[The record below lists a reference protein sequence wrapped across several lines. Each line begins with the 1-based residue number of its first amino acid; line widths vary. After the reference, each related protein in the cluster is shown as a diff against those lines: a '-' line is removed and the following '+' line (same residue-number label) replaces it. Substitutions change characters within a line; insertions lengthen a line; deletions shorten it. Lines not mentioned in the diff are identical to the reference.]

1 MYFGSVK
8 FFKHLIVGVPLLIL
22 LVSLGLSIY
31 FGIENG
37 RKNEEIVELQKQ
49 LALSGA
55 DGADEPS
62 AQILFELYKDAEDKD
77 ALLKL
82 ISDYDGELYASFAKE
97 AFPAFNDHTQ
107 SAEPSDPTGTP
118 ARTGTPAET
127 KKPDGTTKPSE
138 TKKPEGTSPTAGT
151 TTTTGTTATTTTTTT
166 QTRPRVTAS
175 LGTTRPTTT
184 TTRAPF
190 ITTTH
195 TSSAQSAAPA
205 PGGSQYAALYPDLCV
220 SGTDGIVYN
229 ADMDYIYL
237 TFDDGPSKYTENI
250 LYYLDKHG
258 IKATFFVVP
267 DGSET
272 SNARLKK
279 IADAGHTIGIHS
291 ATHEYNKI
299 YASVEA
305 YLEDFKTAYDRVY
318 AATGVKCELFRF
330 PGGSINDFNGAWRD
344 EIIAEMTRRGFIYFD
359 WNVDSGDAAGATW
372 TEMYTGV
379 LNQIEGKNRAVV
391 LMHDHGNGYNTVLV
405 LEDIINALLNDERGF
420 KLDRLTKNVKPVQF

>member
-8 FFKHLIVGVPLLIL
+8 FFKHLIVGVPVLIL
-22 LVSLGLSIY
+22 LVSVGLSIY

-37 RKNEEIVELQKQ
+37 KKSEEIAALQKQ
-49 LALSGA
+49 LALSGTV
-55 DGADEPS
+55 GANEPS
-62 AQILFELYKDAEDKD
+62 AQTLFELYKDSEDKN

-97 AFPAFNDHTQ
+97 AFPAFNDHTIY
-107 SAEPSDPTGTP
+107 AEPTDPSVTSAGTGVGTGTSVETGTP
-118 ARTGTPAET
+118 AGT
-127 KKPDGTTKPSE
+127 KKPEATTSPAGTTKPAA
-138 TKKPEGTSPTAGT
+138 TSPQST
-151 TTTTGTTATTTTTTT
+151 TTTTK
-166 QTRPRVTAS
+166 
-175 LGTTRPTTT
+175 
-184 TTRAPF
+184 PF

-195 TSSAQSAAPA
+195 ENTPSDS
-205 PGGSQYAALYPDLCV
+205 GGASYAALYPDLYA
-220 SGTDGIVYN
+220 SSNEGIVYN

-237 TFDDGPSKYTENI
+237 TFDDGPSQYTENI

-258 IKATFFVVP
+258 LKATFFVVP

-279 IADAGHTIGIHS
+279 IADAGHTIGIHT

-305 YLEDFKTAYDRVY
+305 YLEDFKLAYDRVY

-330 PGGSINDFNGAWRD
+330 PGGSVNDFNGEWRD
-344 EIIAEMTRRGFIYFD
+344 EIIAEMTRRGFVYFD

-379 LNQIEGKNRAVV
+379 LDQVEGKNRAVV

-420 KLDRLTKNVKPVQF
+420 KLDRLTKNVKPIQF

>member
-22 LVSLGLSIY
+22 LGSIGLNIY

-37 RKNEEIVELQKQ
+37 KKQEENLELRKQ
-49 LALSGA
+49 LILSGA
-55 DGADEPS
+55 VGAGDPS
-62 AQILFELYKDAEDKD
+62 AQTLFEFYRESREKEEFLR
-77 ALLKL
+77 LV
-82 ISDYDGELYASFAKE
+82 SDYDGALYASFVKE
-97 AFPAFNDHTQ
+97 DSLPTMNEGGLTAVPKDSGGETSSNTGIPPGTSVPASSST
-107 SAEPSDPTGTP
+107 
-118 ARTGTPAET
+118 
-127 KKPDGTTKPSE
+127 TTKP
-138 TKKPEGTSPTAGT
+138 
-151 TTTTGTTATTTTTTT
+151 ATTTTPATTT
-166 QTRPRVTAS
+166 AATTSKPFVT
-175 LGTTRPTTT
+175 
-184 TTRAPF
+184 
-190 ITTTH
+190 
-195 TSSAQSAAPA
+195 TSYSGSSPVSGSAT
-205 PGGSQYAALYPDLCV
+205 YTALYPELYCD
-220 SGTDGIVYN
+220 TTRDIIYN
-229 ADMDYIYL
+229 ADMDTLYF

-250 LYYLDKHG
+250 LLYLEKYG

-299 YASVEA
+299 YASVDA
-305 YLEDFKTAYDRVY
+305 YLEDFKIAYDRVY
-318 AATGVKCELFRF
+318 EATGVKCELFRF
-330 PGGSINDFNGAWRD
+330 PGGSINDFNEKWRD

-379 LNQIEGKNRAVV
+379 LNQVEGKNRAVI

-405 LEDIINALLNDERGF
+405 LEDLIKALLNDDRGF
-420 KLDRLTKNVKPVQF
+420 KLDRLTKNVKPIQF